1 VTAASF
7 LLDGLRQAAE
17 LIVSGDHDIAV
28 VVGTTLRLAF
38 WSTLLA
44 LAIGLPLGLALG
56 LGRFRGRRAGLALA
70 NAGMGLPP
78 VVVGLVVA
86 LLLFRGAPLG
96 GLNLLYTF
104 NGMVLAQTLLGLPL
118 VAALTAAAVQALPG
132 GLFEQAHAFGASR
145 AQVALLALREAR
157 IGVLAATIAAMGS
170 AFAEVGAIVLVGGNL
185 EGETQTLASAVL
197 VRVSAGEYGRAIAL
211 GTILLGL
218 ILVLAA
224 GLTLAQQH
232 ERRALLGRPS

>member
-1 VTAASF
+1 MEF
-7 LLDGLRQAAE
+7 IWDGIGQAAE
-17 LIVSGDHDIAV
+17 LIAHGDHDILV

-38 WSTLLA
+38 WSTVLA
-44 LAIGLPLGLALG
+44 LVLGLPIGLALG

-104 NGMVLAQTLLGLPL
+104 TGMVVAQTLLGLPV

-132 GLFEQAHAFGASR
+132 GLLEQARAFGASR
-145 AQVALLALREAR
+145 GQVAVLALREAR
-157 IGVLAATIAAMGS
+157 VGVLAATIAAMGS

-185 EGETQTLASAVL
+185 EGDTQTLASAVL

-218 ILVLAA
+218 VLILAA